1 MKKISYDGRSS
12 LEMGGLSLVIILTLD
27 CIRNGVFPDA
37 TTFSWPHLALV
48 TTASA
53 LLSGILLLRLRGTY
67 VKPMKN
73 MIRVLEKISLGDTS
87 ERLPMGKPV
96 SCSDLKKCGLKDCP
110 SYNKVDHCWVTSG
123 SFSVIK
129 HCPKARSGLDCRH
142 CDLYTVKNDFE
153 EIGSI
158 VNALGININ
167 ERQKLADD
175 IAHGDLTQ
183 TVELASNKDGLGLAM
198 QYMSES
204 LGQIIS
210 NVRSGSEAVGSGAT
224 QVAQSSQQ
232 LSQGASEQAA
242 AAEEAASSIEEM
254 TANIQQNTENAL
266 QAAAIASELSEKAK
280 VGGQAVSE
288 TVTAMRQIV
297 EKINIV
303 EEIARQTNLLAL
315 NAAIEA
321 ARAGDHGKG
330 FAVVAAEVRKLAE
343 RSQVAANEISALSST
358 SIGVAEQAGSLFHHI
373 LPNIDRTTELVK
385 EIAAASQEQ
394 SSGSD
399 QINKA
404 IQQLDSVIQQTAASA
419 EEMAAT
425 AEELTG
431 QSEQLHQLIAFFT
444 MATDPTKMHKL
455 QRQIDQHRRAA

>member
-1 MKKISYDGRSS
+1 MRKIDYDKRSA
-12 LEMGGLSLVIILTLD
+12 LEMGGVSLATMLAIDGIQAWA
-27 CIRNGVFPDA
+27 IPDTA
-37 TTFSWPHLALV
+37 TFSWPNLALV
-48 TTASA
+48 ASA
-53 LLSGILLLRLRGTY
+53 AGSLSVALLLRLRLSY
-67 VKPMKN
+67 VKPLKN
-73 MIRVLEKISLGDTS
+73 MIRVLERISLGDTS

-96 SCSDLKKCGLKDCP
+96 PCSSLKKCGITDCP
-110 SYNKVDHCWVTSG
+110 SYNKTDHCWVTSG

-129 HCPKARSGLDCRH
+129 HCPKARSGLDCRL
-142 CDLYTVKNDFE
+142 CDLYLVKDDFE

-183 TVELASNKDGLGLAM
+183 VVELASDNDGLGMAM

-210 NVRSGSEAVGSGAT
+210 NVKTGSESVGTGAA

-232 LSQGASEQAA
+232 LSQGATEQAA

-254 TANIQQNTENAL
+254 TVNIRQNTENAL
-266 QAAAIASELSEKAK
+266 QAADIATDLSGKAK

-343 RSQVAANEISALSST
+343 RSQTAANEISGLSSS
-358 SIGVAEQAGSLFHHI
+358 SIHVAEQAGDLFHDI
-373 LPNIDRTTELVK
+373 LPNIERTTELIK

-394 SSGSD
+394 SIGSD

-404 IQQLDSVIQQTAASA
+404 IQQLDNVIQQTAASA

-444 MATDPTKMHKL
+444 MRDVHGL
-455 QRQIDQHRRAA
+455 GQEQQRLAVNS